1 MTTNGTLDSV
11 DRIAELARQGTGVS
25 IATVTLP
32 VPVPGLPDSIAIA
45 LTHEEHPKPLD
56 LKPLFEN
63 YRTRPVRARGTA
75 LVSTVE
81 SFCALVERNM
91 TAETVIF
98 ACTNWTAPTLTA
110 VLDYHAA
117 SDQQTMAAG
126 VPGNGQHRV
135 HYAFPLSE
143 SWSAWVEM
151 NDEVM
156 EQAEFAAWLEDHIA
170 ELSSPTAEEARH
182 YESQFATTVATP
194 AQVMELSRGLQVNVA
209 ATVKNAQTLQTGEA
223 SIQFEET
230 HHDASGK
237 PLKVP
242 GLFILQTE
250 IFFMGTPVRMPVR
263 LRYRPAG
270 GRIKWFFQI
279 WRPDLHVTERIRAD
293 LDVIRDQLPGVPVY
307 EGAPEMT
314 HTGTPVPQPEPA
326 SVKSSPN

>member
-1 MTTNGTLDSV
+1 MSTKETLDAV

-32 VPVPGLPDSIAIA
+32 VPAPGLPESIAIGI
-45 LTHEEHPKPLD
+45 THDATPETLD
-56 LKPLFEN
+56 LKPLFEH
-63 YRTRPVRARGTA
+63 YRTRPARARGTA

-81 SFCALVERNM
+81 SFCALVERNQ

-110 VLDYHAA
+110 VLDYHGE
-117 SDQQTMAAG
+117 SDQQTMTAG
-126 VPGNGQHRV
+126 MPGNGQHRV

-143 SWSAWVEM
+143 SWSAWVKM
-151 NDEVM
+151 NGEVM
-156 EQAEFAAWLEDHIA
+156 EQVEFAAWLEDHIA
-170 ELSSPTAEEARH
+170 ELSSPTEEEARH
-182 YESQFATTVATP
+182 YESLFATTVATP

-209 ATVKNAQTLQTGEA
+209 ATVKNAQTLQTGEG

-230 HHDASGK
+230 HQDASGK

-263 LRYRPAG
+263 LRYRAGG

-293 LDVIRDQLPGVPVY
+293 LDVIRDQLPGIAVY

-314 HTGTPVPQPEPA
+314 HFGNAVPQPEP
-326 SVKSSPN
+326 SGKSNQN